1 MGIEISDQVG
11 RFLLTH
17 YDRDLP
23 SLWVMLT
30 KLDQE
35 SLAAKRKL
43 TIPFLKQIM
52 SAESYQDS
60 QLLKS

>member
-1 MGIEISDQVG
+1 
-11 RFLLTH
+11 
-17 YDRDLP
+17 
-23 SLWVMLT
+23 MLT

-52 SAESYQDS
+52 SAESSLASEQ
-60 QLLKS
+60 LKS